1 MLRAFKG
8 WIIWRYPLQHMCEYV
23 DFRRH
28 LWFHKLVAHLV
39 SQAQSAQVP
48 PAQRSDAQDREYKTS
63 WLAFNGI
70 LCGKSASLISL
81 IKYVHE
87 TMAMTDVTKRY
98 KKGSHPFIHHIH
110 IYSSI
115 SAQLHW
121 SAWLSWIGLFSYPS
135 NPLHLNLPGAN
146 FKMQRWDAVMWY
158 VDICNWYVV
167 YG

>member
-8 WIIWRYPLQHMCEYV
+8 WIIWRYPLQRMCEYV

-98 KKGSHPFIHHIH
+98 KKGSHPFIHHMHHIFIH
-110 IYSSI
+110 FSSAPLI
-115 SAQLHW
+115 RLAQLD
-121 SAWLSWIGLFSYPS
+121 WLVLLSLQP
-135 NPLHLNLPGAN
+135 PLKSSRCE
-146 FKMQRWDAVMWY
+146 FQDATLGCSDV
-158 VDICNWYVV
+158 ICRYM
-167 YG
+167 